1 MRPPDP
7 LDNVP
12 DMKGEDDE
20 MKLTNEDICEIV
32 DSIVVKMFEIN
43 NEEKQETVNKGD
55 RAGIVKAED
64 EKTKVKKEEDL
75 WFVVKRKKHGRKKSQ
90 PEKED
95 VPPSLPLGDVSLID
109 KDKISFID
117 EIVDSIL
124 DKMFEND
131 TEEKQETVNK
141 AEDDKTKD
149 EMWMVVEHGRKKSQ
163 PEKEVKN
170 TNNRFLHLKEDV
182 PPSLPLGDVSLIDD
196 NVDDDDD
203 DDVIPSSAECKSVQK
218 AKPAKRTTKEFNDAD
233 IHLKRTGQLPK
244 SFFPILGEIQLKRQ
258 VRRKKE
264 AGHDRQGGLG
274 QHPAAEENALQ
285 NSFLDKKIEEGCS
298 RGDPDLG
305 ILLLR
310 SGNVELN
317 PGPSKWE
324 GKSDGFSNGGK
335 GSWLFRRTDDEE
347 AAKKAEEE
355 ARRKEEDERKAQKAE
370 EEARKRREEEERRA
384 QKKAEEEAREKVW
397 KEEDERKAKKR
408 EEETAAWLQHL
419 RDEGDRQQLESEEK
433 RRKMEEEA
441 RVRAEEEE
449 EKKRKSE
456 HETMW
461 PQTKPMNDPPPP
473 PPRKSSLKPSPPRKA
488 SLKPPPPPPPP
499 RKSSLKPLSLA
510 LEVESPEPSFHSP
523 SMHEDS
529 MDPEVSNI
537 PKLFNNQSF

>member
-20 MKLTNEDICEIV
+20 MMDEISFIV
-32 DSIVVKMFEIN
+32 NSIVVKMFENN
-43 NEEKQETVNKGD
+43 NEEKQETVDKGD
-55 RAGIVKAED
+55 MADVVKAED
-64 EKTKVKKEEDL
+64 DKTKVKKEDL
-75 WFVVKRKKHGRKKSQ
+75 WFVVKRKKRDRQKSR

-109 KDKISFID
+109 KDKVSS
-117 EIVDSIL
+117 IVDSIL

-131 TEEKQETVNK
+131 
-141 AEDDKTKD
+141 
-149 EMWMVVEHGRKKSQ
+149 
-163 PEKEVKN
+163 
-170 TNNRFLHLKEDV
+170 
-182 PPSLPLGDVSLIDD
+182 SLIDD
-196 NVDDDDD
+196 NDDDDDDDD

-218 AKPAKRTTKEFNDAD
+218 AKPAKKTTKEFNDAET
-233 IHLKRTGQLPK
+233 HLIRSGQLPK

-274 QHPAAEENALQ
+274 QHPAAENNALQ
-285 NSFLDKKIEEGCS
+285 NSFLEKKIEEGCS

-384 QKKAEEEAREKVW
+384 RKKAEEEAREKVR

-441 RVRAEEEE
+441 RVLAEEEE

-473 PPRKSSLKPSPPRKA
+473 PPRKSSLKPSPPQKA